1 MTVRDIAKIANVSP
15 ATVSNVI
22 NNRPGVSDETRKK
35 VKKIIEQNNYKIKS
49 KANISTGNILFL
61 KYMTHGKAVN
71 DNKGFIT
78 TLIDSIEKK
87 CHNFGFDLTF
97 MNATPKDIN
106 ETITKINT
114 IKPDGVIFL
123 ATEYR
128 SGVDDFV
135 KDILVPVVALDN
147 SMNYDD
153 IDTVLMNNR
162 RILHLILGYLTG
174 RNNQKILYLKSDEQI
189 DNLDERYLYFKEY
202 MVKNGYKLCE
212 PIEVTPTLL
221 GSYNDLYRIFDKID
235 WLKFDAIV
243 CDLDAIALGLLR
255 VFDEKNIEVPDS
267 ISVVGIDNIPYSS
280 ISKPFLTTVDIDKE
294 EIGKSVVS
302 LIRRRING
310 EKFPK
315 TVIKIDGSLIIRDST
330 R

>member
-22 NNRPGVSDETRKK
+22 NNRPGVSEETRRK
-35 VKKIIEQNNYKIKS
+35 VKKIIDENNYQIKS

-61 KYMTHGKAVN
+61 KYMTHGRAVK

-78 TLIDSIEKK
+78 SLIDSIEKK
-87 CHNFGFDLTF
+87 CHSYGFDLTF

-106 ETITKINT
+106 DTVVKINGM
-114 IKPDGVIFL
+114 KPDGVIFL

-128 SGVDDFV
+128 SGIDDFV

-147 SMNYDD
+147 SMNYDNV
-153 IDTVLMNNR
+153 DTVLMNNR
-162 RILHLILGYLTG
+162 RILHSILKYLTS
-174 RNNQKILYLKSDEQI
+174 RNNKNILYIKSNEQI

-202 MVKNGYKLCE
+202 MIKNKYELFD
-212 PIEVTPTLL
+212 PIEVTPNLL
-221 GSYNDLYRIFDKID
+221 GSYNDLYRVYDDID
-235 WLKFDAIV
+235 WLSYDAVV

-255 VFDEKNIEVPDS
+255 VFDERNMEVPKK

-302 LIRRRING
+302 LIRRRIN
-310 EKFPK
+310 EEEFPK
-315 TVIKIDGSLIIRDST
+315 TVIKIDGKLIIRDST